1 MKKTT
6 RTTLGTAAFSAVF
19 AVLAALPAHAL
30 TVSPPIFRDGL
41 NDLNPGD
48 TSIQV
53 LRIENESPEPITVYP
68 VLRNFTADKAEGG
81 EPQFYDANENPDGT
95 ALAKWISIDLKP
107 ITLEPKQKANLP
119 FTVNVPKDGVQPGG
133 HYGAILLSTTPP
145 EEGGKIGIASQ
156 LGVLIIA
163 NVTGDVRELGAIAE
177 FGFKEKKLWYNYLP
191 VDFSLRFENDGN
203 THLTPVGNVFIT
215 DWTGRQAA
223 VLMVNEDAR
232 NVLPRSIR
240 KFDFGWRRGNAPE
253 GSGFMAEMKRE
264 WSNFAIGKYK
274 ALLVV
279 NYGKSNQVLSEE
291 REFTV
296 WPWRL
301 MTAFGIAA
309 VLVVLMFVGLMRT
322 YNKAVIRKYEIQKGK
337 KT

>member
-1 MKKTT
+1 MKKLSRITF
-6 RTTLGTAAFSAVF
+6 GAAAFTAFF
-19 AVLAALPAHAL
+19 ALATVLPAQAL

-53 LRIENESPEPITVYP
+53 LRIENESTEKITVYP
-68 VLRNFTADKAEGG
+68 ILKNFTADKAEGG
-81 EPQFYDANENPDGT
+81 EPQFYDADENPDGT

-107 ITLEPKQKANLP
+107 ITLEPQQKANLP
-119 FTVNVPKDGVQPGG
+119 FTVNVPKDNVQPGG

-163 NVTGDVRELGAIAE
+163 NVTGDVREIGAIAE
-177 FGFKEKKLWYNYLP
+177 FGFKEKKIWYNYLP
-191 VDFSLRFENDGN
+191 VDFFLRFENDGN
-203 THLTPVGNVFIT
+203 THLIPVGNVFIT
-215 DWTGRQAA
+215 DWTGRQVA
-223 VLMVNEDAR
+223 VLTVNEDAR

-240 KFDFGWRRGNAPE
+240 KFQFGWQRRAAPE
-253 GSGFMAEMKRE
+253 GTGFVAEMKKE
-264 WSNFAIGKYK
+264 WANFAFGKYK
-274 ALLVV
+274 AQLVV
-279 NYGKSNQVLSEE
+279 NYGKSNQVLSQE

-301 MTAFGIAA
+301 MTVFGLAA
-309 VLVVLMFVGLMRT
+309 VMAILIFVSLMRA
-322 YNKAVIRKYEIQKGK
+322 YNKAVIRKYELQKGR